1 MTFPITTL
9 VIFLP
14 LIGAVVTMLARSDQA
29 VRYAALATTT
39 VTFLLSLLFW
49 AGSETVAHSTTP
61 AIERRSSCT
70 CAVWT
75 YEQGRKPS
83 CPTRSLGTSRRFSR
97 PVTASYYSSV

>member
-1 MTFPITTL
+1 MDFPITSI

-49 AGSETVAHSTTP
+49 TGFDAAAPAGGLQFVDATGPFISEAFDIKYIVG
-61 AIERRSSCT
+61 ID
-70 CAVWT
+70 
-75 YEQGRKPS
+75 
-83 CPTRSLGTSRRFSR
+83 
-97 PVTASYYSSV
+97 